1 MNLLTIFDGSKVAT
15 AVTLEQLLAKM
26 QEHGRP
32 SLGIY
37 GSAGGW
43 HCSVNMHVPSAGV
56 SFEVKSSF
64 DHSTPLS
71 AARECVERMAI
82 ALRPR

>member
-1 MNLLTIFDGSKVAT
+1 MNLLTIFDGSKVAV

-26 QEHGRP
+26 QEHGKP
-32 SLGIY
+32 TLGIY
-37 GSAGGW
+37 SSGGW
-43 HCSVNMHVPSAGV
+43 HCSVSMHVPTAGV

-64 DHSTPLS
+64 DHPTPIS
-71 AARECVERMAI
+71 AARECIERMAI